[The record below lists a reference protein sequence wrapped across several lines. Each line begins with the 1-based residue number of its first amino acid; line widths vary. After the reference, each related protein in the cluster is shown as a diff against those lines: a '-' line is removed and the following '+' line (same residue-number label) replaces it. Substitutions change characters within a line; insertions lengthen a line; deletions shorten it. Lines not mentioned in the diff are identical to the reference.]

1 MSAPRYILALDFG
14 GTKLAAA
21 VVNVATGDVLSP
33 VRTATPAAAGATACL
48 DAMVAAARES
58 LRRQPAAAVTGIG
71 VSFGGPVSRDRRTVL
86 RSMHVAA
93 WDGFDLPARLSAT
106 FGLPAFMD
114 NDGNAAALGEWRFGA
129 GRGTRDMLYV
139 QVSTGVGAGIIADGR
154 VYRGGGLAAEF
165 GHLTVLPDGPECT
178 CGKRGCV
185 ESLAAGWAI
194 ARDGRAAFGDAAAM
208 DAAQVVA
215 AAAAGDGRGQAI
227 LDRAFTY
234 LALGIANAVIL
245 LDPEV
250 VVLGGG
256 LARAEAALRR
266 VVEPALTRFLPP
278 IFRNRARLM
287 FSHLAGAETLV
298 GAALLVEEGT
308 LSF

>member
-1 MSAPRYILALDFG
+1 MSAPRHILALDFG

-21 VVNVATGDVLSP
+21 VVNVATGDVLCP

-48 DAMVAAARES
+48 DAMVAIARES
-58 LRRQPAAAVTGIG
+58 LRRQPDVAVTGIG

-86 RSMHVAA
+86 RSMHVPA

-129 GRGTRDMLYV
+129 GQGTRDMLYV
-139 QVSTGVGAGIIADGR
+139 QVSTGIGAGIITDGR

-165 GHLTVLPDGPECT
+165 GHLTVLPDGPACT
-178 CGKRGCV
+178 CGKAGCV
-185 ESLAAGWAI
+185 EALAAGWAI
-194 ARDGRAAFGDAAAM
+194 ARAGRAAFGDAMM
-208 DAAQVVA
+208 DAEQVVA
-215 AAAAGDGRGQAI
+215 AAAAGDPRAQTI
-227 LDRAFTY
+227 LDRAFTH

-266 VVEPALTRFLPP
+266 VVEPALARFLPP
-278 IFRNRARLM
+278 IFRDRARLA
-287 FSHLAGAETLV
+287 FSRLAGAETLV
-298 GAALLVEEGT
+298 GAALLVEEQT
-308 LSF
+308 LSC